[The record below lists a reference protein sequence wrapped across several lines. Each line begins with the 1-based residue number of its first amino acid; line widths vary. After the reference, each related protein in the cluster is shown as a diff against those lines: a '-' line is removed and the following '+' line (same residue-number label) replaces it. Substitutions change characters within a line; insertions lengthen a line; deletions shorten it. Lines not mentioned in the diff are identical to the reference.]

1 MASDVRRAALQAT
14 LSDVAELAGV
24 SRQTVSNAM
33 NNPDLLKADTLKR
46 VQAAVAELGYS
57 PNRAARN
64 LRTRSSRLI
73 GMRFAPAQEGT
84 ANAMMDR
91 FVHSLVEECRE
102 GGYHVLLFPGEREDP
117 LAGYDDLLRAT
128 AVDAFVVTDTYLGNP
143 QAVWLEERGAPFVA
157 FGRPWDAPDAVHPW
171 VDVDGAAGTRLATD
185 HLLGLG
191 HTRIAWIGWRK
202 DWPIGED
209 RRAGWLGAMHD
220 RGLSTTGLASRVE
233 DTVVSGAGAAAVL
246 LDDAAPTAFV
256 CASDT
261 LAMGVLQTL
270 ARRGLQ
276 AGRDLAVV
284 GFDDSQ
290 VAQVV
295 TPGLTSVRQPLE
307 EVAVEIVALLQGRLA
322 VPAELGVGTLLKPSL
337 VVRASSTG

>member
-1 MASDVRRAALQAT
+1 MSHDVRRAALQAT

-33 NNPDLLKADTLKR
+33 NNPDLLKADTLER
-46 VQAAVAELGYS
+46 VRAAVAELGYS

-64 LRTRSSRLI
+64 LRTKSSRLI

-91 FVHSLVEECRE
+91 FVHSLVEACKV
-102 GGYHVLLFPGEREDP
+102 GDYHVLLFPGDGRDP

-157 FGRPWDAPDAVHPW
+157 FGRPWDAPDATHPW
-171 VDVDGAAGTRLATD
+171 VDVDGAAGTRLATE
-185 HLLGLG
+185 HLLDRG

-202 DWPIGED
+202 DSPIGED
-209 RRAGWLGAMHD
+209 RRAGWLGTMHD
-220 RGLSTTGLASRVE
+220 RGHATSGLASRVE
-233 DTVVSGAGAAAVL
+233 DTVASGAEAAGVL
-246 LDDAAPTAFV
+246 LDDAGPSAFV

-261 LAMGVLQTL
+261 LAMGVLKTL
-270 ARRGLQ
+270 ARRGLRPG
-276 AGRDLAVV
+276 ADVAVV

-295 TPGLTSVRQPLE
+295 SPGLTSVRQPLE
-307 EVAVEIVALLQGRLA
+307 EVAIEIVARLQGRLA
-322 VPAELGVGTLLKPSL
+322 VPAEMGASSLLTPRL
-337 VVRASSTG
+337 VVRSTS